1 LLSHPKGGGAAR
13 DEGTLWGDSF
23 QGGPECSPSVLSAAR
38 EGGTARESKNEPEK
52 KGRSAR
58 GGMPEKNAE
67 TCLGQH
73 GTYLPAAAG
82 KSMPMPPC
90 VVETTKQWEFYSNRP
105 IDRKKWLITRLRVVS
120 HDDKSKATLE
130 GAEDCGERKTS

>member
-1 LLSHPKGGGAAR
+1 
-13 DEGTLWGDSF
+13 
-23 QGGPECSPSVLSAAR
+23 
-38 EGGTARESKNEPEK
+38 
-52 KGRSAR
+52 
-58 GGMPEKNAE
+58 MPEKNAE

-90 VVETTKQWEFYSNRP
+90 VVETTKQWEFHSNRP

-130 GAEDCGERKTS
+130 GAEDCGERKTP